1 MNIEI
6 KEDLPNNK
14 NNNISKFI
22 PNGITMLAL
31 CSGLTSIRYSIL
43 EQWKLAALLI
53 IVASI
58 LDFFDG
64 WIAKKLMGSSR
75 FGAELD
81 NLSDII
87 AFGVAP
93 SILIYYWSLSNFGSL
108 GWGVTLFFVICAALR
123 LARFTTDIYLSDQ
136 PINKSKY
143 FVGVPSPAAAG
154 LILFTLFA
162 DFQFDYNFFKNPYL
176 NTIVLLIV
184 GLMMISKIPT
194 FSFKNISIKKS
205 YFTWFIL
212 GIAVISISV
221 ISNIWLTL
229 LITLVCYIISIIF
242 TVIIYIKK

>member
-1 MNIEI
+1 MNINNQNQ
-6 KEDLPNNK
+6 NNK
-14 NNNISKFI
+14 TSTITKLI
-22 PNGITMLAL
+22 PNAITMLAL

-43 EQWKLAALLI
+43 EEWKFAALFI
-53 IVASI
+53 ILASI

-64 WIAKKLMGSSR
+64 WIAKKIMGGAH

-87 AFGVAP
+87 SFGVAP
-93 SILIYYWSLSNFGSL
+93 SILIYFWSLNDLESL
-108 GWGVTLFFVICAALR
+108 GWGISLFFVICAALR
-123 LARFTTDIYLSDQ
+123 LARFTTDIYLTNQ

-162 DFQFDYNFFKNPYL
+162 NFQFEYTFLKNSYL
-176 NTIVLLIV
+176 NSLILVIV

-194 FSFKNISIKKS
+194 FSFKNILIKKDYVKWS
-205 YFTWFIL
+205 IL
-212 GIAVISISV
+212 GISIISIGL

-229 LITLVCYIISIIF
+229 IIALSLYIISIVYTLINS
-242 TVIIYIKK
+242 IKKI